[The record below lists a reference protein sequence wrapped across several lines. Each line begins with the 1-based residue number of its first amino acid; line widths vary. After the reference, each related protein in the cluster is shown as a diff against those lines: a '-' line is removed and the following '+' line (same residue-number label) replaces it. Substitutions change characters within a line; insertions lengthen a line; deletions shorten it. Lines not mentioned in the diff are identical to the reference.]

1 MSWFSSEPKLYLGE
15 PAILGVLV
23 THRQR
28 RRLSGLVWS
37 GNDIF
42 VRGTW
47 RPPSFVEKL
56 LSGTRAKV
64 TVIVFTEETW
74 WPSSNTL
81 SECYNNVDVG
91 VPLWLTEPRDK
102 PRVKSLLSH
111 IPLTKL
117 PHFIIAICVTL
128 LS

>member
-1 MSWFSSEPKLYLGE
+1 MRLQGLETLCCGSLVNQNKSLVRRPLG
-15 PAILGVLV
+15 ALKAR
-23 THRQR
+23 RQR
-28 RRLSGLVWS
+28 HRPSDLVWS
-37 GNDIF
+37 GDDNI

-56 LSGTRAKV
+56 LSGNRGKV

-102 PRVKSLLSH
+102 HPRQEFVISYPAL
-111 IPLTKL
+111 
-117 PHFIIAICVTL
+117 
-128 LS
+128 